1 MFRKDW
7 VIINLSHVICDA
19 TVESWLR
26 IAGVPNCFS
35 FTFNNSAQ
43 IVTYPWY
50 DATWPWG
57 TEPYT
62 IVIHDYDDPNYPKG
76 TNGAVGGNAGDK
88 CSIAY
93 RNKADSTIEMG
104 ARIWH
109 EMLHAIGSDPDQM
122 DGKDRVSF
130 CEWVSQNRYEINST
144 VKSSAASWCLGMV
157 VSPMQYQQTLCAYY
171 TFLTKKANPDCYKKE
186 SDGEIQDA
194 IARFVS
200 RVLAFMKSIFGK
212 IRI

>member
-93 RNKADSTIEMG
+93 RNKVDSTIEMG

-109 EMLHAIGSDPDQM
+109 EMLHAVGSDPDQM
-122 DGKDRVSF
+122 DGKDRFLF
-130 CEWVSQNRYEINST
+130 CEWISQNRYEINST